1 MLLGDGACFQLS
13 FTNRHRPMLCAG
25 GACRALHHR
34 SMSHRGGAHCMCS
47 CQILRVFACGTAW
60 VVMQTELTVLEPA
73 GPLEGVRMAIWLRII
88 ILPSF
93 LPLIYADRESQ
104 QGESLR
110 SKAAHACLDLLMSEY
125 VHNHVAEGQTWLLI
139 FRQQACHGSQYC
151 CSTLLCNQQALRY
164 HCSSSPAI

>member
-1 MLLGDGACFQLS
+1 
-13 FTNRHRPMLCAG
+13 
-25 GACRALHHR
+25 
-34 SMSHRGGAHCMCS
+34 MSHYAVSHYMCIR
-47 CQILRVFACGTAW
+47 QILRVFACGTAW
-60 VVMQTELTVLEPA
+60 VVMQAERTVLGPA

-125 VHNHVAEGQTWLLI
+125 VYNHAAKGQTWLLN

-151 CSTLLCNQQALRY
+151 CNTLQCNQQALRY
-164 HCSSSPAI
+164 QCPSSPAT